1 MDLKLI
7 PLFAVIVC
15 LGNCCNKKP
24 YYPPP
29 DPYNMWDPWGTDD
42 CGYRCRRVRRFIDY
56 KDMVETGFF
65 QKIRTQLSILPEE
78 HQCKFETY
86 DTDSDGLIR
95 PAELESIFGVGEET
109 NDLFAIMDFSDS
121 DGMISLDEFCDVG
134 PHLIRDCK
142 DTQCL
147 KRKTSDK
154 K

>member
-15 LGNCCNKKP
+15 LGNCCNKMP
-24 YYPPP
+24 QPST
-29 DPYNMWDPWGTDD
+29 DTDDD
-42 CGYRCRRVRRFIDY
+42 CGYRCKRVRRFIDY

-65 QKIRTQLSILPEE
+65 QRIRTQLSILPEE
-78 HQCKFETY
+78 GQCKFETY